1 MRKSLFALAVLAAT
15 TTFTYAAT
23 PSTPTAKA
31 AAATKAAKGQDL
43 KAPTLEDIKRAIPEF
58 EGAKSVSSTPVPGL
72 YQVQSDQQIMYITSD
87 LKFALSGRLM
97 DIEKK
102 VDLTEPLLREMAFKK
117 FEADRVAAKLLE
129 KDIARELVKNQPNF
143 IKEVK
148 GNGKDVLY
156 MVTDARCGFCQRMEA
171 NLEPLND
178 ITIYRIPV
186 AYLGPD
192 SLRLGDAA
200 WCAKDRVQAWKD
212 ISKNA
217 AVAQAGECVA
227 PVEDNTKMVKT
238 WKVQGTPT
246 FFRANGERWAQ
257 GLISSEVVSVFARKG
272 EQAALEARDNEFKA
286 AGKSR

>member
-15 TTFTYAAT
+15 TFTYAAT
-23 PSTPTAKA
+23 PATPTAKSA
-31 AAATKAAKGQDL
+31 PASKALTGQTF
-43 KAPTLEDIKRAIPEF
+43 KAPTLEDIKRVIPEF
-58 EGAKSVSSTPVPGL
+58 EGAKAVAPTPIAGL

-87 LKFALSGRLM
+87 LKFAVSGRLM
-97 DIEKK
+97 DIENKR
-102 VDLTEPLLREMAFKK
+102 DITEPLLREMAFKK
-117 FEADRVAAKLLE
+117 FEADRVAAKLQE
-129 KDIARELVKNQPNF
+129 KDIAKELVKNQANF

-148 GNGKDVLY
+148 GSGKDTLY
-156 MVTDARCGFCQRMEA
+156 MVTDARCGFCQRMEQ
-171 NLEPLND
+171 NLDALND

-192 SLRLGDAA
+192 SLRLGNAA

-217 AVAQAGECVA
+217 AVAQAGECVS
-227 PVEDNTKMVKT
+227 PVEDNTKIAKS

-257 GLISSEVVSVFARKG
+257 GLISPEVATVFARKG